1 MIQPGLARNEPSPD
15 EHIYMMSTSERFQ
28 FTSSDGLSIAC
39 EKWSGHHEP
48 RGVVQIAHGLGEHVG
63 RYAELAKVL
72 VEDELV
78 VYGNDHRGHG
88 LTAKPS
94 GSFGD
99 FGPGGFDQ
107 LVEDIIS
114 LRVIAKNEY
123 PGKPYILLGHSM
135 GSFAAQQFVLDHG
148 HSIDGLAL
156 SGSGTLDGLIRV
168 AQSLSPGED
177 PMKLMNATFEPART
191 PMDWLSRD
199 NAEVDA
205 FINDPLC
212 FPSLKPAS
220 MQSFLDAFP
229 RLADPREI
237 RKVGDGLPV
246 YIFSGSDDP
255 IGQRLEGV
263 RVLIDRYRSAGVTS
277 ISHDFYS
284 GGRHEML
291 HEMNRR
297 DVITN
302 LLVWMSGV
310 LDKAH

>member
-1 MIQPGLARNEPSPD
+1 MTLPGHARNGPSPD
-15 EHIYMMSTSERFQ
+15 ALYIMSAPKRFQ
-28 FTSSDGLSIAC
+28 FRSDDGLSIAC
-39 EKWSGHHEP
+39 VKWGNGRHV
-48 RGVVQIAHGLGEHVG
+48 RGVVQIAHGLGEHIG
-63 RYAELAKVL
+63 RYAELAQTL
-72 VEDELV
+72 ADAEFV

-94 GSFGD
+94 ESFGD

-107 LVEDIIS
+107 LVEDMVS
-114 LRVIAKNEY
+114 LRVIAKDEHR
-123 PGKPYILLGHSM
+123 GKPYILLGHSM

-156 SGSGTLDGLIRV
+156 SGSGALDGLARL
-168 AQSLSPGED
+168 AQSISPGTD
-177 PMKLMNATFEPART
+177 PMKLMNAAFEPART

-199 NAEVDA
+199 NAEVDK

-212 FPSLKPAS
+212 FPSLKPDS

-237 RKVGDGLPV
+237 GKVQDDLPV

-255 IGQRLEGV
+255 VGQKLEGV
-263 RVLIDRYRSAGVTS
+263 RVLIDRYRSAGLTS
-277 ISHDFYS
+277 IAHDFYT
-284 GGRHEML
+284 GARHEML
-291 HEMNRR
+291 HEINRR

-302 LLVWMSGV
+302 LLVWMSGI
-310 LDKAH
+310 LKKSS

>member
-1 MIQPGLARNEPSPD
+1 
-15 EHIYMMSTSERFQ
+15 MSTLERFQ

-39 EKWSGHHEP
+39 QKWSGQHEP
-48 RGVVQIAHGLGEHVG
+48 RGVVQIAHGLGEHMG
-63 RYAELAKVL
+63 RYAELAKL
-72 VEDELV
+72 LIEDELV

-94 GSFGD
+94 DSLGD
-99 FGPGGFDQ
+99 FGSGGFDQ
-107 LVEDIIS
+107 LVEDMVS
-114 LRVIAKNEY
+114 LRVIAKQEH
-123 PGKPYILLGHSM
+123 PGKPYILLGHSI

-156 SGSGTLDGLIRV
+156 SGSGTLDGLARL
-168 AQSLSPGED
+168 AQSLPPGED
-177 PMKLMNATFEPART
+177 PMKMMNAAFEPART
-191 PMDWLSRD
+191 PFDWLRRD
-199 NAEVDA
+199 NAEVDT

-237 RKVGDGLPV
+237 RNVRDDLPV

-263 RVLIDRYRSAGVTS
+263 RVLIDRYRSAGFTS
-277 ISHDFYS
+277 VAHDFYS
-284 GGRHEML
+284 RGRHEML
-291 HEMNRR
+291 HEINRR

-302 LLVWMSGV
+302 LLVWMSSIV
-310 LDKAH
+310 ERSS